1 MLVVVHPAHGSTAS
15 RLLYALAPHS
25 WPKLLVA
32 ALLGQAIGVVAA
44 GRLDPLAAAIG
55 FAFTLLALGFV
66 VLLDDWGDRDVDALE
81 RRVDPERSPPKTIPD
96 RILEGRS
103 VWQLALGLGAFA
115 LSTAVLAEV
124 WVPRPGAAIA
134 AAVCLSLVAIHAVP
148 PLQLSHRGGGEL
160 VELLGVGFA
169 LPWWNAY
176 VQSGIAAPP
185 QLAFLPGFALF
196 AFATAL
202 VAGLGDEYTD
212 RLAHKV
218 TFTTLFGQQ
227 RVRMAAE
234 GLLIGGMLVWAAM
247 SKLAP
252 HVASW
257 WTTAPAVLVM
267 SWFHRGVAKAG
278 RAADVED
285 PVGVA
290 RYKAAMHRCVWW
302 GAATLAMTLI
312 VPQLLAHLW
321 IE

>member
-1 MLVVVHPAHGSTAS
+1 MLDVVHPALGSTAS
-15 RLLYALAPHS
+15 RLLYALAPKS

-103 VWQLALGLGAFA
+103 VWQLGVGLGAFA
-115 LSTAVLAEV
+115 LSAAVIAEV
-124 WVPRPGAAIA
+124 WVVRPGASIGA
-134 AAVCLSLVAIHAVP
+134 ALCLVLVAIHAVP

-160 VELLGVGFA
+160 VEMLGVGFA

-176 VQSGIAAPP
+176 VQSGISAPP
-185 QLAFLPGFALF
+185 ELAFLPGFALF
-196 AFATAL
+196 AFAIAL

-212 RLAHKV
+212 RLAHKI
-218 TFTTLFGQQ
+218 TFTTLFGQP

-278 RAADVED
+278 RAVDVED

-302 GAATLAMTLI
+302 GAATLALTM
-312 VPQLLAHLW
+312 LAHLW